1 MTIHMK
7 SASSAL
13 AAMPLLAALAFTSLP
28 AQAQTAAPSATEMIE
43 KLTPAP
49 RTRSLRN
56 LAVEAVAPPSLSLL
70 IQFDFDSARVR
81 PESRESLV
89 NLSLAMKSDKLLNAK
104 FAIEGHTDA
113 KGRADYNLRLS
124 QQRAE
129 AVRAFLKAE
138 GVDDTRL
145 AATGKGSAEPANK
158 DDPMAAENRRVR
170 IVNLE

>member
-1 MTIHMK
+1 V
-7 SASSAL
+7 AV
-13 AAMPLLAALAFTSLP
+13 LAALVMFAAP
-28 AQAQTAAPSATEMIE
+28 AAYAQAPDAAATPTAEQMIE
-43 KLTPAP
+43 KLTPPP

-56 LAVEAVAPPSLSLL
+56 LTVEAVPPASLSLL

-81 PESRESLV
+81 AESRPALA
-89 NLSLAMKSDKLLNAK
+89 NLAIAMKSDKLASAK

-129 AVRAFLKAE
+129 AVRDLLRAE
-138 GVDDTRL
+138 GVDATRL
-145 AATGKGSAEPANK
+145 VASGKGSAEPANK